1 MRKLKLV
8 SALISTTVIAYAAPA
23 SAQTG
28 INLVGTVV
36 NLCVLTLSTPG
47 VLQIASSGVELGS
60 AQTGGVAAALTVVAT
75 GAAPTITFSAP
86 SLSGPSSSGAT
97 TQLAYASTGGASRA
111 YDTTG
116 YTYAMNRL
124 LDTITING
132 RSTNATGFST
142 GAYTINA
149 TATCSQ

>member
-1 MRKLKLV
+1 MRKIKLL
-8 SALISTTVIAYAAPA
+8 SILISTTAITHVVPA
-23 SAQTG
+23 GAQTG
-28 INLVGTVV
+28 INLIGTVV

-47 VLQIASSGVELGS
+47 VLQIASTGIELGS
-60 AQTGGVAAALTVVAT
+60 AQPGGVAAALTVVAT
-75 GAAPTITFSAP
+75 GSAPTITFSAP
-86 SLSGPSSSGAT
+86 SLSGPSSGGAT
-97 TQLAYASTGGASRA
+97 TQLAYASSGGASRA
-111 YDTTG
+111 YDSAG